1 MESSSRLDGRVAVVT
16 GASRGIGL
24 AVAELLAAHGA
35 SVVVS
40 SRADAA
46 ALEGIASKL
55 PPVSG
60 TAHMAASMD
69 VADSA
74 QVAGLYRQIFARYK
88 RLDILVNNAGI
99 LGDGLI
105 GMIPDSVIEQTL
117 ATNVKGSIY
126 NLQAAARLMQRN
138 QSGAIVNMSSIMG
151 TRGNAGQ
158 IVYGASKAAL
168 IGLTLSAAKELAP
181 RNIRVNAVA
190 PGFIETPMTTGLD
203 DKIQAQRT
211 AAIGMGRAGTP
222 RDVANAVL
230 YLVSDLSSYVTGQVL
245 GVDGGMIQ

>member
-1 MESSSRLDGRVAVVT
+1 MESTLRLDGRVAVVT
-16 GASRGIGL
+16 GASRGIGFAIAEVL
-24 AVAELLAAHGA
+24 ASHGA

-40 SRADAA
+40 SRSEIT
-46 ALEGIASKL
+46 ALEEIASKL
-55 PPVSG
+55 PGVSG
-60 TAHMAASMD
+60 IGHMAASVD

-74 QVAGLYRQIFARYK
+74 QVTGLYRQIFARYK

-117 ATNVKGSIY
+117 ATNVKGAIY

-138 QSGAIVNMSSIMG
+138 KSGAIVNMSSIMG
-151 TRGNAGQ
+151 TRGNSGQ

-190 PGFIETPMTTGLD
+190 PGFIETPMTNQLD
-203 DKIQAQRT
+203 PEIQAQRI
-211 AAIGMGRAGTP
+211 AAIGMGRIGTS
-222 RDVANAVL
+222 REVANAVL
-230 YLVSDLSSYVTGQVL
+230 FLVSDLSSYVTGHVL
-245 GVDGGMIQ
+245 AVDGGMTQ